1 MSSTLVLL
9 IYNLCLFWKKD
20 MKSAGNLVLLT
31 ILKKISISSQNL
43 LDNSPN
49 ISKTVQDFFKERKKG
64 NFVTN
69 CCQKTQ
75 THDKVEKL

>member
-31 ILKKISISSQNL
+31 ILKKISITSQNL

-49 ISKTVQDFFKERKKG
+49 ISKTVQDFLGAKAPLQIARVSK
-64 NFVTN
+64 
-69 CCQKTQ
+69 
-75 THDKVEKL
+75 

>member
-31 ILKKISISSQNL
+31 ILKKISITSQNL
-43 LDNSPN
+43 LDNSPI
-49 ISKTVQDFFKERKKG
+49 ISKTVQDFFLRAKERQFCYKLLSE
-64 NFVTN
+64 NTN
-69 CCQKTQ
+69 S
-75 THDKVEKL
+75 